1 MRTTCGGALAAP
13 CMDNGTE
20 GRPSASSASS
30 ADDLSAWPHIPE
42 MLQRGRCTLESDVK
56 MLMMVDSLEMTDDDR
71 EIIIHNCERTKSNKI
86 ILTHGTD
93 TIVQTAQ
100 KIAEAKIENKTI
112 VLTGAMIPYAFGTSS
127 DGFFN
132 LGSALAFVQVLQPGI
147 YIAMNGRCY
156 DWNKVIKNTKTG
168 FFEDKLS

>member
-1 MRTTCGGALAAP
+1 MEEIQIFVTGGTF
-13 CMDNGTE
+13 DKEYNFVNGLLYFKDT
-20 GRPSASSASS
+20 
-30 ADDLSAWPHIPE
+30 HIPE

-100 KIAEAKIENKTI
+100 KIAEAKIVNKTI

-132 LGSALAFVQVLQPGI
+132 LGSALAFVQVLQPGV

-168 FFEDKLS
+168 LFEDKLS